1 MTWRGSQSSLGGTTR
16 EDRPAIDPEPR
27 RVGRDGAL
35 ALRFERR
42 GAATVVSGCRYTLPL
57 QVLAPVALGDPAAV
71 VSILNPTGGL
81 VGGDRLRIEVDA
93 GAGAHAVLTTPSA
106 SRVYRT
112 DGEPTVQTV
121 SLRLG
126 PGAILE
132 WVPDHTI
139 PFPGSA
145 YRQAIDV
152 ETDDGAA
159 LILLDAFAAGRI
171 ARGEAWRFRRLESAL
186 SVRDRRGLVVH
197 DRFVLDDG
205 AASAGLGRAEGHD
218 YFASVVV
225 VADHG
230 LDAFAASARRLVAGV
245 EGATAGVGT
254 LPRRGAVVR
263 CLAASAP
270 ALTHVLDAVWAVAR
284 HELLGLPSLA
294 LRKP

>member
-1 MTWRGSQSSLGGTTR
+1 MNSDSQRSLGGTAP
-16 EDRPAIDPEPR
+16 ENRPAIDSEPG

-42 GAATVVSGCRYTLPL
+42 GPVTVVSGCRYTLPL

-71 VSILNPTGGL
+71 VSVLNPTGGL

-112 DGEPTVQTV
+112 EGEPTVQTV

-171 ARGEAWRFRRLESAL
+171 ARGEAWRFRRLESAV

-197 DRFVLDDG
+197 DRFVLDG
-205 AASAGLGRAEGHD
+205 GPAAAGPGRAEGHD

-225 VADHG
+225 VSDHG
-230 LDAFAASARRLVAGV
+230 LDAFATSARRLVAGV
-245 EGATAGVGT
+245 AGATAGVGV
-254 LPRRGAVVR
+254 LPRRGAIVR
-263 CLAASAP
+263 CLAANAP
-270 ALTHVLDAVWAVAR
+270 ALADVLGALWDVAR
-284 HELLGLPSLA
+284 RELLGLPPLA